1 MPDLE
6 RNPERETDGAAER
19 RRPGLRMGRP
29 GSRGIWPVL
38 VFVLVAGI
46 LWCVGCSKGDDTGT
60 SGSTSSTTSVGR
72 QSGDVQGQVGKALTV
87 GVVQIT
93 LNALEATLNPSLPSQ
108 KMSDQPPVAPG
119 ATDSFYQAF
128 LRIENLGDTP
138 VRVDGNDFSCLVGSS
153 ICVIDATRSGPEPR
167 SLLRHASLDMLLTF
181 KGPAGYEPVL
191 VYRPPWYDG
200 VIRMSRPAETTT
212 TST

>member
-60 SGSTSSTTSVGR
+60 SGSTSSTTSGGR

-138 VRVDGNDFSCLVGSS
+138 VRVDGNDFSCLVGS
-153 ICVIDATRSGPEPR
+153 
-167 SLLRHASLDMLLTF
+167 
-181 KGPAGYEPVL
+181 
-191 VYRPPWYDG
+191 
-200 VIRMSRPAETTT
+200 
-212 TST
+212 